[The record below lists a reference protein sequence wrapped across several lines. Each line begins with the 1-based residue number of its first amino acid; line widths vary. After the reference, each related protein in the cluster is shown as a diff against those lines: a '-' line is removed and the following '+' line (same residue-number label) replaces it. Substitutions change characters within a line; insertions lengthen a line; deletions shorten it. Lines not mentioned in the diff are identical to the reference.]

1 MTVFLWTR
9 TLCTAAKI
17 MKYEKPAQEGC
28 PEIKTKHQETG
39 LFGRDGL
46 LMKKCKMVSVFT

>member
-39 LFGRDGL
+39 FFGTRWFI
-46 LMKKCKMVSVFT
+46 KCKYPTHTKH